1 MLLRDRKND
10 KSEFIQTEIKQ
21 KSETKKLNLH
31 NKEEYQT
38 LVDRRIID
46 TLEKEIEFL
55 RKEICSKNEIIN
67 KFLNN
72 NTPEEQWR

>member
-1 MLLRDRKND
+1 MTYKNIKHKKTKDMLLWDRKND

-46 TLEKEIEFL
+46 TLEKINWISQKRNLL
-55 RKEICSKNEIIN
+55 REWNY
-67 KFLNN
+67 
-72 NTPEEQWR
+72 